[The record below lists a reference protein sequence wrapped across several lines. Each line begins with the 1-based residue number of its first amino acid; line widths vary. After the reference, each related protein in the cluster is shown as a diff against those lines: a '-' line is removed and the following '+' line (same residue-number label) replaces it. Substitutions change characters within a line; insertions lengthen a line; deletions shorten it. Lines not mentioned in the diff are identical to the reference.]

1 MGFDDDDDKA
11 DGDNEYN
18 KDGANIMISYRIK

>member
-11 DGDNEYN
+11 DGDNEDN